1 MKKDAYYHDEYSIF
15 VTNLIHIKMK
25 KYILPLSFFISV
37 ASCSDRTDGLTENKE
52 ESKPTVSTFVKLSL
66 KTKQS
71 EANIFDMVNFYIEPS
86 TKDKEVSIYDLRMSY
101 DSLVVKTKGEND
113 RKLILDVKENSV
125 KLTLTW
131 SNHYYLPGTNTIS
144 LYGYKDNK
152 VILKDSVNVDIRNN
166 KNFLNTNWKDFNTSG
181 SIGYLNSITP
191 YYFSIWRQKIG
202 NTPSVNLLSRWD
214 IPNSSEKPFYNNQN
228 KNILMNYITK
238 LYSKPTYTIEANGSL
253 DQIYSNNFSAKLNG
267 ERSLAIWI
275 TATSK
280 ISLMEY
286 TTFSSNVNYKIYAEP
301 VNK

>member
-52 ESKPTVSTFVKLSL
+52 ESKPPFAKLSL

-71 EANIFDMVNFYIEPS
+71 EANIFDVVNFYLEP
-86 TKDKEVSIYDLRMSY
+86 TAKDRDVSIYDLRMSY
-101 DSLVVKTKGEND
+101 DSIVVKTKGEDKGVVVLNA
-113 RKLILDVKENSV
+113 KENSL
-125 KLTLTW
+125 KLMQTW
-131 SNHYYLPGTNTIS
+131 SNYYYLPETSTTY

-152 VILKDSVNVDIRNN
+152 IVLKDSVNVDIKNT
-166 KNFLNTNWKDFNTSG
+166 KNFLNTNWKDFNPELINT
-181 SIGYLNSITP
+181 GYSNITKP
-191 YYFSIWRQKIG
+191 YSFSIRKQKTD
-202 NTPSVNLLSRWD
+202 NTPSMILYNHWD
-214 IPNSSEKPFYNNQN
+214 IPNSADNPFYTKQN
-228 KNILMNYITK
+228 KDILKNYIIK

-253 DQIYSNNFSAKLNG
+253 DQIYSNNFSAKLNE